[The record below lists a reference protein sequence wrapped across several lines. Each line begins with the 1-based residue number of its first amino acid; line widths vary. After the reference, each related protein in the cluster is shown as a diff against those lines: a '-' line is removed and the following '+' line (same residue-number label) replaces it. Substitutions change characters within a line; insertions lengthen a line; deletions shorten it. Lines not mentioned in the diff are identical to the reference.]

1 MDQNNQDEMTIDLV
15 KCFENFLRAFKR
27 MWKTVLLLVLIGVVA
42 LEMKEILFFNTTYT
56 SEAVFVPSADIEDTY
71 YYDATQASGT
81 KATLVDTF
89 NSILTSKEMKNIVKD
104 VLNVNK
110 IPAKISATQVEN
122 TNLVVLKVTGKS
134 AQDAYNVASAITNNC
149 DTLTKDAM
157 QDVSITLLDKPTMP
171 QKADATPSYLLAG
184 LKGGLIGLGASVL
197 LLIVVAVFRRTILD
211 KNDVREI
218 LGMDY
223 IAKVPLVKKRH
234 SNNPGLLLNGSGIKA
249 NFKHSFHNVRIKM
262 EQDHRKNKNSVYMI
276 TSTVRNEG
284 KTMVSINTAITLG
297 QKGYKVCLVDLD
309 MRNPSVEKTMRYA
322 NIHRTSLDYIKD
334 KDVKLEQCIVH
345 KDDIDVIFGSDIS
358 VDGSTELSKPRLENL
373 IEELREVYDFIIL
386 DVTTLY
392 MMEDALLVA
401 KYADSA
407 VVVVKQDYA
416 EAGDILDSVDEL
428 HDTLPHIVGVV
439 LNSYKK
445 TFYSSESTGYGYGY
459 GYGYSYGRSK

>member
-1 MDQNNQDEMTIDLV
+1 MDQYNQDEMTIDLTKV
-15 KCFENFLRAFKR
+15 FENFLRGFKR
-27 MWKTVLLLVLIGVVA
+27 MWKTVLLLVLVGMVA
-42 LEMKEILFFNTTYT
+42 LEMKEILFFDTTYT

-71 YYDATQASGT
+71 YYDSTQVSST
-81 KATLVDTF
+81 KANLVDTF

-104 VLNVNK
+104 VLNVSK
-110 IPAKISATQVEN
+110 LPAKVSGTQIEN
-122 TNLVVLKVTGKS
+122 TNLVVLKVTAKN
-134 AQDAYNVASAITNNC
+134 AKDAYDVATAITNNC

-171 QKADATPSYLLAG
+171 QKADATPNYLKAG
-184 LKGGLIGLGASVL
+184 LMGGLIGLGVSAV
-197 LLIVVAVFRRTILD
+197 LLIVIAIFRRTVLD
-211 KNDVREI
+211 KNDVRET
-218 LGMDY
+218 LGLDY
-223 IAKVPLVKKRH
+223 VAKIPYVEKHKA
-234 SNNPGLLLNGSGIKA
+234 NNPGLLVNGSFIRGD
-249 NFKHSFHNVRIKM
+249 FKHSFHNIRIKM

-276 TSTVRNEG
+276 TSTVPNEG

-322 NIHRTSLDYIKD
+322 NIHRTSLDFIKD
-334 KDVKLEQCIVH
+334 EDVNLEQCIVH
-345 KDDIDVIFGSDIS
+345 KDDIDIVFGSDIS

-373 IEELREVYDFIIL
+373 IAELREVYDFIIL
-386 DVTTLY
+386 DVTPLY

-401 KYADSA
+401 KHADSA

-445 TFYSSESTGYGYGY
+445 TFYSSESAGYGYGY
-459 GYGYSYGRSK
+459 GYGYGRSK

>member
-1 MDQNNQDEMTIDLV
+1 MDQYNQDEMTIDLTKV
-15 KCFENFLRAFKR
+15 FENFLRGFKR
-27 MWKTVLLLVLIGVVA
+27 MWKTVLLLVLVGMVA
-42 LEMKEILFFNTTYT
+42 LEMKEILFFDTTYT

-71 YYDATQASGT
+71 YYDSTQVSST
-81 KATLVDTF
+81 KANLVDTF

-104 VLNVNK
+104 VLNVSK
-110 IPAKISATQVEN
+110 LPAKVSGTQIEN
-122 TNLVVLKVTGKS
+122 TNLVVLKVTAKN
-134 AQDAYNVASAITNNC
+134 AKDAYDVATAITNNC

-171 QKADATPSYLLAG
+171 QKADATPNYLKAG
-184 LKGGLIGLGASVL
+184 LMGGLIGLGVSAV
-197 LLIVVAVFRRTILD
+197 LLIVIAIFRRTVLD
-211 KNDVREI
+211 KNDVRET
-218 LGMDY
+218 LGLDY
-223 IAKVPLVKKRH
+223 VAKIPYVEKHKA
-234 SNNPGLLLNGSGIKA
+234 NDPGLLVNGSFIRGD
-249 NFKHSFHNVRIKM
+249 FKHSFHNIRIKM
-262 EQDHRKNKNSVYMI
+262 EQDHRLKKHSVYMI
-276 TSTVRNEG
+276 TSTVPNEG

-322 NIHRTSLDYIKD
+322 NIHRTSLDFIKD
-334 KDVKLEQCIVH
+334 EDVNLEQCIVH
-345 KDDIDVIFGSDIS
+345 KDDIDIVFGSDIS

-373 IEELREVYDFIIL
+373 IAELREVYDFIIL
-386 DVTTLY
+386 DVTPLY

-401 KYADSA
+401 KHADSA

-445 TFYSSESTGYGYGY
+445 TFYSSESAGYGYGY
-459 GYGYSYGRSK
+459 GYGYGRSK

>member
-1 MDQNNQDEMTIDLV
+1 MDQYNQDEMTIDLTKV
-15 KCFENFLRAFKR
+15 FENFLRSFKR
-27 MWKTVLLLVLIGVVA
+27 MWKTVLLLVLIGMVA

-71 YYDATQASGT
+71 YYDSTQVSST
-81 KATLVDTF
+81 KANLVDTF

-104 VLNVNK
+104 VLNVSK
-110 IPAKISATQVEN
+110 LPAKVSGTQIEN
-122 TNLVVLKVTGKS
+122 TNLVVLKVTAKN
-134 AQDAYNVASAITNNC
+134 AKDAYDVATAITNNC
-149 DTLTKDAM
+149 DALTKDAM

-171 QKADATPSYLLAG
+171 QKADASPNYLKAG
-184 LKGGLIGLGASVL
+184 LMGGLIGLGASAL
-197 LLIVVAVFRRTILD
+197 LLIVLAIFRRTVLD
-211 KNDVREI
+211 KNDVRET
-218 LGMDY
+218 LGLDY
-223 IAKVPLVKKRH
+223 VAKIPYVEKNKT
-234 SNNPGLLLNGSGIKA
+234 NNPGLLVNGSFIRGD
-249 NFKHSFHNVRIKM
+249 FKHSFHNIRIKM
-262 EQDHRKNKNSVYMI
+262 EHDHRKNKNSVYMI
-276 TSTVRNEG
+276 TSTVPNEG

-322 NIHRTSLDYIKD
+322 NIHRTSLDFIKD
-334 KDVKLEQCIVH
+334 EDVNLEQCIVH
-345 KDDIDVIFGSDIS
+345 KDDIDIIFGSDIS

-386 DVTTLY
+386 DVTPLY

-439 LNSYKK
+439 INSYKK
-445 TFYSSESTGYGYGY
+445 PFYSQESAGGYGYGY
-459 GYGYSYGRSK
+459 GYGRSK

>member
-1 MDQNNQDEMTIDLV
+1 MDQYNQDEMTIDLTKV
-15 KCFENFLRAFKR
+15 FENFLRGFKR
-27 MWKTVLLLVLIGVVA
+27 MWKTVLLLVLIGMVA

-71 YYDATQASGT
+71 YYDSTQVSST
-81 KATLVDTF
+81 KANLVDTF

-104 VLNVNK
+104 VLNVSK
-110 IPAKISATQVEN
+110 LPAKVSGTQIEN
-122 TNLVVLKVTGKS
+122 TNLVVLKVTAKN
-134 AQDAYNVASAITNNC
+134 AKDAYDVATAITNNC
-149 DTLTKDAM
+149 DALTKDAM

-171 QKADATPSYLLAG
+171 QKADASPNYLKAG
-184 LKGGLIGLGASVL
+184 LMGGLIGLGASAL
-197 LLIVVAVFRRTILD
+197 LLIVLAIFRRTVLD
-211 KNDVREI
+211 KNDVRET
-218 LGMDY
+218 LGLDY
-223 IAKVPLVKKRH
+223 VAKIPYVEKNKT
-234 SNNPGLLLNGSGIKA
+234 NNPGLLVNGSFIRGD
-249 NFKHSFHNVRIKM
+249 FKHSFHNIRIKM
-262 EQDHRKNKNSVYMI
+262 EHDHRKNKNSVYMI
-276 TSTVRNEG
+276 TSTVPNEG

-322 NIHRTSLDYIKD
+322 NIHRTSLDFIKD
-334 KDVKLEQCIVH
+334 EDVNLEQCIVH
-345 KDDIDVIFGSDIS
+345 KDDIDIIFGSDIS

-386 DVTTLY
+386 DVTPLY

-428 HDTLPHIVGVV
+428 HDILPHIVGVV
-439 LNSYKK
+439 INSYKK
-445 TFYSSESTGYGYGY
+445 PFYSQESAGGYGYGY
-459 GYGYSYGRSK
+459 GYGRSK